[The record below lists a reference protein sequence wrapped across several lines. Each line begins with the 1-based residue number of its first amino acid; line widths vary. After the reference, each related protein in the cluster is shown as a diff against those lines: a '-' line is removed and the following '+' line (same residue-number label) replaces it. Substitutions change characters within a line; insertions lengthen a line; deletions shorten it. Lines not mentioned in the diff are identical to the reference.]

1 MSVCLLVEW
10 GVYDN
15 VIRGAVCTKKENF
28 NLMDQLGPTFVVVK
42 GQDVRLHFTSTFIQ
56 TVLNSP
62 STVDHS
68 TFLEPVLIFVR
79 RIDVGCIYF
88 KPMLNFL

>member
-42 GQDVRLHFTSTFIQ
+42 G
-56 TVLNSP
+56 
-62 STVDHS
+62 
-68 TFLEPVLIFVR
+68 
-79 RIDVGCIYF
+79 
-88 KPMLNFL
+88 